1 MKRRRVGG
9 GGDRGEA
16 ERKVKYKRKTL
27 CAEKYL
33 NNFSILN
40 GFQMQTEKTA
50 AFTTGHM
57 HTFITITQTPSSSFP
72 SHSFSLYNC
81 CCFCF

>member
-1 MKRRRVGG
+1 MKKGEGG

-16 ERKVKYKRKTL
+16 KRKVKYKRKTL

-50 AFTTGHM
+50 FTTGHM

-72 SHSFSLYNC
+72 SNSFSLYNC
-81 CCFCF
+81 CCC